1 MALTQHQQEKL
12 NQSLSFL
19 EEGNRLLIRG
29 SAGVGKTFMVNEL
42 IKALRES
49 YIRGEQKIYCS
60 APTNK
65 AVAVL
70 KGKVDAH
77 KSVDFITTHAAL
89 KLKRNIDYKTGEI
102 SFKPAFDPKYPPLK
116 GVRIFIIDESSMV
129 NIELLNYIEEHALKN
144 NCRVVFIGDD
154 KQLNPVNEEDS
165 PVFLKGYP
173 EVELTEV
180 VRQKG
185 GNPIID
191 LSRDLQM
198 IKSGEGVR
206 NDVGGYIYT
215 YDKDRVIETLAKVNG
230 TDDLKYLAYTN
241 VEVDNINKL
250 VRQRIYGTPA
260 KIEVGETLVFN
271 APLGELYFTN
281 EEILVEKVRI
291 CEKPFKFMVRRNP
304 GSNDDY
310 EEIVLKY
317 YSINYKTIQADGIF
331 NLKDSVIDTIVVIH
345 EDSEKDY
352 NTVCGLLK
360 NRAKLADI
368 PWTEYYSFI
377 EQFADLKYNHAI
389 TVHKSQGSTY
399 KQAIVNIKNINI
411 NQNEKEKKR
420 LLYTAITRASDL
432 LILYNV

>member
-1 MALTQHQQEKL
+1 
-12 NQSLSFL
+12 
-19 EEGNRLLIRG
+19 
-29 SAGVGKTFMVNEL
+29 
-42 IKALRES
+42 
-49 YIRGEQKIYCS
+49 
-60 APTNK
+60 
-65 AVAVL
+65 
-70 KGKVDAH
+70 
-77 KSVDFITTHAAL
+77 
-89 KLKRNIDYKTGEI
+89 
-102 SFKPAFDPKYPPLK
+102 
-116 GVRIFIIDESSMV
+116 
-129 NIELLNYIEEHALKN
+129 
-144 NCRVVFIGDD
+144 
-154 KQLNPVNEEDS
+154 
-165 PVFLKGYP
+165 
-173 EVELTEV
+173 
-180 VRQKG
+180 
-185 GNPIID
+185 
-191 LSRDLQM
+191 M

-215 YDKDRVIETLAKVNG
+215 YDKDRVIETLAKING

-241 VEVDNINKL
+241 IEVDNINKL

-317 YSINYKTIQADGIF
+317 YSINYKTIQADGVF

-389 TVHKSQGSTY
+389 TIHKSQGSSY
-399 KQAIVNIKNINI
+399 KQTIVNIKDLNKCRND
-411 NQNEKEKKR
+411 KEKKR